1 MAFEGVMSRHNLF
14 ELETIYN
21 NLLKESLKLELL
33 HDHICHNGLND
44 DGGLFLLSECSGFIS
59 QQVKTLSI
67 LMNCVSLGQDMNSD
81 E

>member
-21 NLLKESLKLELL
+21 DLLKESLKLELL
-33 HDHICHNGLND
+33 YDHICYNGLND

-59 QQVKTLSI
+59 QQVKALST

>member
-1 MAFEGVMSRHNLF
+1 MAFEGVMSMHNLF

-33 HDHICHNGLND
+33 HDHICYNGLND

-59 QQVKTLSI
+59 QQVKTLST

>member
-21 NLLKESLKLELL
+21 DLLKESLKLELL
-33 HDHICHNGLND
+33 YDHICYNGLND
-44 DGGLFLLSECSGFIS
+44 DGVLFLLSECSGFIS
-59 QQVKTLSI
+59 QQVKALST

>member
-21 NLLKESLKLELL
+21 DLLKESLKLELL
-33 HDHICHNGLND
+33 YDHICCNGLND

-59 QQVKTLSI
+59 QQVKTLST